1 MSCFQAEEFTK
12 EDRML
17 LFETENFKEAFKQMD
32 RNEDDKV
39 VSRKYSPHCLQ
50 VFFNLSHEMVERY
63 RKLYINPQNQ
73 SASFAKTID
82 EKILE
87 SLSIFYCARYSFVVD
102 CQFI

>member
-39 VSRKYSPHCLQ
+39 VSRKYSPDCLQ
-50 VFFNLSHEMVERY
+50 VFLTFCMKWLRDTE
-63 RKLYINPQNQ
+63 
-73 SASFAKTID
+73 
-82 EKILE
+82 ILCK
-87 SLSIFYCARYSFVVD
+87 SSKSVS
-102 CQFI
+102 